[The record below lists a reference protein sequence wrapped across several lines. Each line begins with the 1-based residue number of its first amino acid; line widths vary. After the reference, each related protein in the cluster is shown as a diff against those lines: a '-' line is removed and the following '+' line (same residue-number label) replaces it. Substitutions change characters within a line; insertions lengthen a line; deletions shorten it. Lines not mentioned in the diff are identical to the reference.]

1 MNPDKKTIDLSCY
14 VNKSTVRLLLENLI
28 KSVELFIMFTLID
41 TKCDNRIDIQEF
53 RDGFANLQEFGYN
66 PFPPKNINIQ
76 IPQISQANE
85 DIIENDNYADD
96 MDQDKLQAIIDEE
109 YKMIDTSSN
118 GMGEITFF
126 EFAVWARDKGLKLRN
141 VLPCTDEE
149 EIDYE
154 NGDCVKAQI
163 QKQHDR
169 DVTVKP

>member
-96 MDQDKLQAIIDEE
+96 MDQDKL
-109 YKMIDTSSN
+109 
-118 GMGEITFF
+118 
-126 EFAVWARDKGLKLRN
+126 
-141 VLPCTDEE
+141 
-149 EIDYE
+149 
-154 NGDCVKAQI
+154 
-163 QKQHDR
+163 
-169 DVTVKP
+169 